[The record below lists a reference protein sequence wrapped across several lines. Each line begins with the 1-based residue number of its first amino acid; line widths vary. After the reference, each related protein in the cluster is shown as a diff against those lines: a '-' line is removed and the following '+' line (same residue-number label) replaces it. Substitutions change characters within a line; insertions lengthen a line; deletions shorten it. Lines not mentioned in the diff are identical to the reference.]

1 MGYRTQNIIA
11 MKRIFS
17 LLSAVLIAGA
27 LFAQPVRV
35 ISNQKLGEGFLPRI
49 SADGTEVTYLT
60 SHSDAYPEEVSDLYV
75 TNDDLHLYLFRHG
88 VRTELLPHGENYYI
102 CASLS
107 PDKTMVLFRSRKGT
121 GVCDLSGRLLYN
133 LGEVV
138 GPEWYGN
145 DHVVGFRSEQ
155 DGHEYTSS
163 QIILSSLTG
172 EVTELTDGTT
182 IDMCPHASAASG
194 RVVFNSLDGSIR
206 MLQLN
211 LTEQPIRRDLPTLRA
226 EQHPVKAMARKA
238 RKKNFSDLKI
248 YINPGH
254 GGYTGN
260 DRGMTIYPFHA
271 GDTLGFWESSSNLH
285 KGLKLDT
292 MLRALGV
299 KTMLSRTLNRELDDK
314 NLYDIVCEANAFNA
328 DFMLSI
334 HSNAGGPSNYILQLY
349 SGKDADDPVTYADY
363 GTRDAESRAIS
374 TIIGNNLHKSNVV
387 SDWTRVPYIV
397 GDKTFARKIMGWS
410 NGYGVLRYLRVPGEI
425 SEGGMHD
432 YIPQTYRLMNMDYK
446 KAEAYQF
453 AQAFLTYFLEFT
465 PATGVIGGQVRDS
478 YQKLTFPVINTHK
491 NGSLD
496 ALKPLCGA
504 TVELLQNGSVLRTY
518 TTDTLYNGVYYFW
531 DLTPGTYTVRAN
543 MDGYYSME
551 QQVNVV
557 AGDIVYS
564 NLLLNLQR
572 QTPPEVTSYSPH
584 PAAITDSVIVSSTIY
599 LTFNWDMNTE
609 ETEAAF
615 SITPSVEG
623 TITFENG
630 ARAMRFTPTGRFE
643 PGTEYTVTL
652 STRAC
657 HPDTA
662 FQNHLAQPFT
672 FSFRT
677 QDRGSIRFL
686 RSYPADGET
695 DVPVNPSFISLYDQS
710 IVSSTV
716 KNAVSLTDAQGNEV
730 SINARS
736 IKCNV
741 APAPYGTVAFEATAA
756 LQPSTQYVLTLG
768 AGIKDNVG
776 IYLNTPRVIHF
787 TTAAPFTPELQV
799 VETLDTLCF
808 VADREKSVGFSSVST
823 LRNTNKKYVG
833 AASNELSYTFQQA
846 EAEAVYAMKNPMLIQ
861 ARSADRVGLYVF
873 SDFSGNSLVAE
884 WNSEGDIKYTPVC
897 EFDYGGWKWQEIDLS
912 SLPEGLTY
920 QLMSLRV
927 VRGTSILSQ
936 KGSVYLN
943 NLSFLSGPTA
953 VEETE
958 AEGTV
963 RKQLHDNQILI
974 HRGSKTYTVLG
985 QER

>member
-1 MGYRTQNIIA
+1 
-11 MKRIFS
+11 MKRLYS
-17 LLSAVLIAGA
+17 LLTA
-27 LFAQPVRV
+27 LLLTATMFAQPVRV
-35 ISNQKLGEGFLPRI
+35 ISNTKLGEGFLPRI

-60 SHSDAYPEEVSDLYV
+60 HHTDAYPEQTSDLYV
-75 TNDDLHLYLFRHG
+75 TNEDLHLYLYRNG
-88 VRTELLPHGENYYI
+88 QRTELLPHGENYYI

-121 GVCDLSGRLLYN
+121 GVCDLSGRLLYD

-163 QIILSSLTG
+163 KIILSTLAG
-172 EVTELTDGTT
+172 EVTDLTDGST

-211 LTEQPIRRDLPTLRA
+211 LTDQPIRRDLPILRA
-226 EQHPVKAMARKA
+226 EQAPVKAQARRT
-238 RKKNFSDLKI
+238 RKQNFSDIKI

-292 MLRALGV
+292 MLRSLGV

-314 NLYDIVCEANAFNA
+314 NLYDIVCEANAYNA

-349 SGKDADDPVTYADY
+349 SGKDADDPVVYADY

-453 AQAFLTYFLEFT
+453 MQAFLTYFLEYT

-478 YQKLTFPVINTHK
+478 YQKMIFPAINTHK
-491 NGSLD
+491 NGSAD

-504 TVELLQNGSVLRTY
+504 MVELLQNGSVIRTY
-518 TTDTLYNGVYYFW
+518 TTDTLYNGVFYFW
-531 DLTPGTYTVRAN
+531 DLMPGTYTVRAN
-543 MDGYYSME
+543 MDGYYSAE
-551 QQVNVV
+551 QQMTVV
-557 AGDIVYS
+557 PGDIVYH
-564 NLLLNLQR
+564 NFLLNMQR
-572 QTPPEVTSYSPH
+572 QTPPVVTSHSPN
-584 PAAITDSVIVSSTIY
+584 PASITDSVLVSSTIY

-615 SITPSVEG
+615 SISPAVEG

-630 ARAMRFTPTGRFE
+630 ARAMRFTPDGRFA
-643 PGTEYTVTL
+643 PGVEYTVTL

-657 HPDTA
+657 HPDTS
-662 FQNHLAQPFT
+662 FPNHLEQPYV

-686 RSYPADGET
+686 NSYPADGEL
-695 DVPVNPSFISLYDQS
+695 DVPLNPSFISVYDQS

-716 KNAVSLTDAQGNEV
+716 KNAVTLTDAAGNAV
-730 SINARS
+730 AINARS

-741 APAPYGTVAFEATAA
+741 APAPYGTVAFETTGA
-756 LQPSTQYVLTLG
+756 LQPSTDYVLTLG
-768 AGIKDNVG
+768 GSIKDNLG
-776 IYLNTPRVIHF
+776 IFLNDPHVIHF
-787 TTAAPFTPELQV
+787 TTAAAFSPDLELV
-799 VETLDTLCF
+799 DALDTLVF
-808 VADREKSVGFSSVST
+808 VADREKSMGYSAIST
-823 LRNTNKKYVG
+823 LRNTNKKYTG
-833 AASNELSYTFQQA
+833 QASNELSYTFLA
-846 EAEAVYAMKNPMLIQ
+846 DEAEAVYALKNPMLIQ
-861 ARSADRVGLYVF
+861 AKKGDRVGLYVF
-873 SDFSGNSLVAE
+873 SDYSGNTLVAE
-884 WNSEGDIKYTPVC
+884 WNCEGDIKYTPVC
-897 EFDYGGWKWQEIDLS
+897 EFNYGGWKWQEMDLS
-912 SLPEGLTY
+912 ELPDELTY

-927 VRGTSILSQ
+927 VRGTGVLTS

-943 NLSFLSGPTA
+943 SLSYLAGPTA
-953 VEETE
+953 VENIESISTE
-958 AEGTV
+958 VTKELRHT
-963 RKQLHDNQILI
+963 QFLI
-974 HRGSKTYTVLG
+974 HRAGKTYTVLG
-985 QER
+985 QTLR